1 MILKSASE
9 PIEEVVESEV
19 PAGPEGEA
27 VAHDVTE
34 TRTVEGTL
42 PPRKS
47 RRQRQIDKA
56 TAPLLEKIKQLET
69 GQPQRAAQAPE
80 AAQPPEAAAV
90 RPKPKRADFDNDEA
104 FEDALV
110 KWGNEK
116 FAADKAREDAQAAQ
130 RQHCERNLR
139 NYATQVK
146 EAKEKYPDW
155 DEVVN
160 QEIFIGQGVQVA
172 VLELENGADVIY
184 YLGRHPAY
192 AEKLG
197 QMSQPS
203 AVMEVGRLSARL
215 LTGAS
220 TNGEGYEY
228 RRPRPRVPAPVR
240 TVNTGGSSAAL
251 TFAEIAARPPYPGKA
266 KDLKRAEA
274 AER

>member
-9 PIEEVVESEV
+9 PIEEVVQPEV
-19 PAGPEGEA
+19 PAEGEA
-27 VAHDVTE
+27 VTHDGME
-34 TRTVEGTL
+34 TL

-47 RRQRQIDKA
+47 RKERAIERA

-69 GQPQRAAQAPE
+69 GAGTVRPAQAE
-80 AAQPPEAAAV
+80 AVEA
-90 RPKPKRADFDNDEA
+90 RPKPKRADFANDEA

-116 FAADKAREDAQAAQ
+116 FAADKAFEDAQAAQ

-139 NYATQVK
+139 NYAAQVK

-160 QEIFIGQGVQVA
+160 QEIHIGAGVQIA
-172 VLELENGADVIY
+172 VLELENGADVVY

-197 QMSQPS
+197 QMSQPA

-220 TNGEGYEY
+220 SGGEGYEY
-228 RRPRPRVPAPVR
+228 RRPKPKVPAPVR
-240 TVNTGGSSAAL
+240 TVSTAGSSVGL
-251 TFAEIAARPPYPGKA
+251 TSAEIAAKPNYPGKA
-266 KDLKRAEA
+266 RDFKNALA